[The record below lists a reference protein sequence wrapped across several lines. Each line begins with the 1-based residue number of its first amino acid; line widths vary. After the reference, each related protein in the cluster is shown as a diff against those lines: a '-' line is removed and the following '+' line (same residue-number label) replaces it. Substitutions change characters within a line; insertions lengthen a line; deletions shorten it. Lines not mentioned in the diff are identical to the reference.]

1 MLFRHLALPITAVL
15 TIVGCTPAADTTAEE
30 AAIREVAA
38 RWLDLSQQQDAAGV
52 AGLFAED
59 GAVYWEDRPATSGAS
74 AIEAFMK
81 RNFEENPNAEGGF
94 APDRVDV
101 AASGDLA
108 VEQGAYQNPSDQG
121 RYITVHRKIGTDWK
135 VQADMSVST
144 APDGGAP
151 DWARESLAS
160 WYERFNA
167 RDAEAL
173 ADLYTAD
180 ARVGDA
186 KGRAAIIQRFQD
198 GWAEN
203 NESCSGGY
211 DDFVV
216 VGSIASG
223 WGRDTCI
230 VTPDDGGPTTTARS
244 NWLAMYERQP
254 DGTWLCIRDYGEPVA
269 P

>member
-1 MLFRHLALPITAVL
+1 MLFRHVALTATAGLA
-15 TIVGCTPAADTTAEE
+15 IVGCTPAVDTTAEE
-30 AAIREVAA
+30 AAIRAVAA

-52 AGLFAED
+52 ADLFAED
-59 GAVYWEDRPATSGAS
+59 GAVYWEDRPVTSGAD
-74 AIEAFMK
+74 AIEAFMT
-81 RNFEENPNAEGGF
+81 RDFEENPNAEGGF
-94 APDRVDV
+94 APDRIDV

-108 VEQGAYQNPSDQG
+108 VEQGAYQSPNDEG
-121 RYITVHRKIGTDWK
+121 RYITVHRKIGNDWK

-167 RDAEAL
+167 RDADGL

-186 KGRAAIIQRFQD
+186 EGRAAIIQRFQA
-198 GWAEN
+198 GWAESD
-203 NESCSGGY
+203 ESCSGGF

-216 VGSIASG
+216 VGSIAAG
-223 WGRDTCI
+223 WGRDTCV
-230 VTPDDGGPTTTARS
+230 VTQGDGSVTTTARS
-244 NWLAMYERQP
+244 NWLAVFEHQSG
-254 DGTWLCIRDYGEPVA
+254 DTWLMIRDYGEPVA